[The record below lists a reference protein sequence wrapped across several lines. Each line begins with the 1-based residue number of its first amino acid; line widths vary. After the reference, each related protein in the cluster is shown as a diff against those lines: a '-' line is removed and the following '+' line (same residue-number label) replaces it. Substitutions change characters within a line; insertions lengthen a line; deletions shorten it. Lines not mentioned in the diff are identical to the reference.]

1 MTTTLINHENFIEHL
16 LQLQSKTTK
25 FPTIAIL
32 IRLITDNAKPQKN
45 PFPEKTSFTASMD
58 RFEMRKN
65 TNTKLHKFPEF
76 VFSFYF
82 TSKQMHR
89 LVWLLLQT
97 HPPSMHL

>member
-45 PFPEKTSFTASMD
+45 PFPEEKKSVSSKKTSFIASMD

-65 TNTKLHKFPEF
+65 ANTKLHKFPEF
-76 VFSFYF
+76 VFFHF
-82 TSKQMHR
+82 ILFRNKCTG
-89 LVWLLLQT
+89 
-97 HPPSMHL
+97 